1 MQWTF
6 GQFFKVCAVIS
17 PKTSDCDERAIQP
30 PRLISTVPSDVLE
43 MLSAPPPDGAV
54 DGVIAVEGTVEGMVS
69 AFDGVDDMYF
79 FMMNSVTECQQ

>member
-1 MQWTF
+1 M
-6 GQFFKVCAVIS
+6 CAVIS

-30 PRLISTVPSDVLE
+30 PRLSSTVPSDVLE
-43 MLSAPPPDGAV
+43 MLVGAPPPDGAV
-54 DGVIAVEGTVEGMVS
+54 DGVIAVEGTVN